1 MKEAI
6 IYVQRGFGK
15 IPALWNDEGE
25 LVGVLMN
32 KKPMELF
39 NAVYYI
45 ESLLSKHH
53 GEPVIMDAN
62 INTHFI
68 YGEDETIFLTYSE
81 GEITREAQLTW
92 TLG

>member
-6 IYVQRGFGK
+6 VYVQRGSGK
-15 IPALWNDEGE
+15 VPALWNDEGE

-32 KKPMELF
+32 CKPMDLF
-39 NAVYYI
+39 NAVHYI

-53 GEPVIMDAN
+53 GAPVNVDAS

-68 YGEDETIFLTYSE
+68 YGEDETIFLTYAE

-92 TLG
+92 TRG